1 MRRAVVINNICFF
14 HWCKGR
20 DNFWNYQIKSH
31 LFLNK
36 MHFYY
41 FLFFFVNGFHRFHWF
56 FCLYHL
62 MNRMNLMAGARQC
75 LVKSGASG
83 DYLFSV
89 SSVVSILN
97 RRQRRKARKLYMIVA
112 VVHLLF
118 LRILRISVVF
128 FINIGWTRWT
138 GFNYLCNLCN
148 LLTLCRP
155 FRSSDLVPRLCRGG
169 RFRCSLSSRTAA
181 ASKQKYLDYD
191 MCFRRWSRTTAKAM
205 PGAG

>member
-1 MRRAVVINNICFF
+1 
-14 HWCKGR
+14 
-20 DNFWNYQIKSH
+20 
-31 LFLNK
+31 
-36 MHFYY
+36 
-41 FLFFFVNGFHRFHWF
+41 
-56 FCLYHL
+56 
-62 MNRMNLMAGARQC
+62 MNRMNRTAGAMCC

-155 FRSSDLVPRLCRGG
+155 FRSLNLVPRLAVVGVVLP
-169 RFRCSLSSRTAA
+169 LSSRTAA
-181 ASKQKYLDYD
+181 ACKQKYFRLWW
-191 MCFRRWSRTTAKAM
+191 CSRRWSRTTAKAM
-205 PGAG
+205 PVAGWGRII